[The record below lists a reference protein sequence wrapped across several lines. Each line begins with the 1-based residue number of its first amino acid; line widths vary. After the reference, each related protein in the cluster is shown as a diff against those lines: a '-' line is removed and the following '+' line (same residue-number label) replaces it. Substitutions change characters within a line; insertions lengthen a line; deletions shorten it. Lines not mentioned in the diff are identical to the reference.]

1 MHRLPFLSLRTGRGR
16 AIDRT
21 AIVCFAVAFFVI
33 LSGRPLRAQNV
44 QSPVAPQ
51 VHVGVSQP
59 PAPPEDNASALA
71 AKLQNP
77 IADLIS
83 VPFQNNTNFN
93 VGPQKSRSGHPQ
105 HPACNSDSCDTGLE
119 CHHKDH
125 CAADMEPFVPARRE
139 RAAVWR
145 RRQLLFCV
153 SVADEHHRRLDVGCG
168 AHNRIAYKHQQKPR
182 FQRVGR
188 WSSDSCGTNGTSL
201 GIRAAGQQRVLV
213 RWDHRPKWQ
222 RLQHHDNQPVPE
234 LQLWWRLVHRSI
246 ADHDR
251 KLGYRRGEMDA
262 SHRRTIWPPN
272 KARRQTTGEPAR
284 RCLLQRAQAI
294 RCRHL
299 AVAHAD
305 SFHILVRIR
314 SKAVGAE

>member
-93 VGPQKSRSGHPQ
+93 VGPQKGTQDILNIQPVIPIHVTQDWNVITRTIVPLTWSPSFQ
-105 HPACNSDSCDTGLE
+105 PAASVPPFGVGASSFSAFLSPTNTIDGWTWGAGPIIGLPTSTN
-119 CHHKDH
+119 KNLGSNVWG
-125 CAADMEPFVPARRE
+125 AGPAIV
-139 RAAVWR
+139 AV
-145 RRQLLFCV
+145 
-153 SVADEHHRRLDVGCG
+153 
-168 AHNRIAYKHQQKPR
+168 
-182 FQRVGR
+182 
-188 WSSDSCGTNGTSL
+188 TNGTSL